1 VKPIRTCWTT
11 YFETVQT
18 HNGSKFLLSSP
29 FYTIIP
35 KGKVGVITDHTKGLR
50 TINNSHECWD
60 CIWGWWSH
68 AFSSHFLDQSW
79 PTVAALLAPSAPD
92 SLKQPPAFVPHCFL
106 MSLRIH
112 LLCLLPR
119 FHLPHLMP
127 DDRLKDHGSLLVKI
141 AARKLALW
149 WGAKTC
155 KRKLRVSAK
164 SEKSLA

>member
-1 VKPIRTCWTT
+1 MALKDKAKSNSMSSSG
-11 YFETVQT
+11 QT
-18 HNGSKFLLSSP
+18 M
-29 FYTIIP
+29 
-35 KGKVGVITDHTKGLR
+35 VAD
-50 TINNSHECWD
+50 
-60 CIWGWWSH
+60 
-68 AFSSHFLDQSW
+68 
-79 PTVAALLAPSAPD
+79 PTLAALLAPSAPD

-164 SEKSLA
+164 SEKSLV